1 MAAGPRLAL
10 ALGIYAK
17 RRRSL
22 VVGLWMLAA
31 SVPGSLP
38 AQTLN
43 PTAEQKADLANKL
56 VAFAKGSSTPETV
69 FKMAAASDWMSTAY
83 FLRTPGMYETNP
95 EINWIKNE
103 PAMIG
108 AGAATDVVGAW
119 TWRKVTRNHLKVQE
133 AGFIA
138 AAVLRGYFVVDNI
151 KSAHQQ
157 QRLNAQARA
166 SWK

>member
-1 MAAGPRLAL
+1 M
-10 ALGIYAK
+10 YTN

-22 VVGLWMLAA
+22 LVGLWMLAA

-38 AQTLN
+38 AQTVN
-43 PTAEQKADLANKL
+43 PTAEQKADLADKL
-56 VAFAKGSSTPETV
+56 GAFAKGGSTPETV
-69 FKMAAASDWMSTAY
+69 FKTAAVSDWISTAY

-95 EINWIKNE
+95 EINWIKNK

-119 TWRKVTRNHLKVQE
+119 AWQKVTRNHLKVQG
-133 AGFIA
+133 AGFIV

-151 KSAHQQ
+151 RSAHQQ
-157 QRLNAQARA
+157 QLLNAQARM
-166 SWK
+166 SGK